1 MHCGKNGESDPD
13 AVWHHRLDGSR
24 DEAGSVVWGSVHGG
38 VLFGANLRRAIVT
51 NGNFTAYVC
60 DGAATRASSQI
71 TLGRLDYY
79 DYDYY
84 YCYIVVKFAE
94 CTNLSKRGNLDVSCG
109 VICVARFIFRNVDI

>member
-1 MHCGKNGESDPD
+1 M
-13 AVWHHRLDGSR
+13 
-24 DEAGSVVWGSVHGG
+24 
-38 VLFGANLRRAIVT
+38 RRAIVT

-60 DGAATRASSQI
+60 DGAATRAYSQI

-109 VICVARFIFRNVDI
+109 VICVARFIFRNVGISTKFEKIYRPTLLRLSLVNFYSVHIDY